1 MDYMTLNAIGIAVLA
16 IFGLW
21 AFQQGASARKG
32 RRTPPE
38 RPMTDK
44 NDDKE

>member
-21 AFQQGASARKG
+21 AFQQGAGARKG
-32 RRTPPE
+32 RRTPPK
-38 RPMTDK
+38 RRM
-44 NDDKE
+44 DDKSDDRE

>member
-32 RRTPPE
+32 RRTPPK
-38 RPMTDK
+38 RPAADK
-44 NDDKE
+44 SKEKG

>member
-32 RRTPPE
+32 RRTPPK
-38 RPMTDK
+38 RPMADK
-44 NDDKE
+44 SDDRK

>member
-16 IFGLW
+16 LFGLW

-32 RRTPPE
+32 RRPPPE
-38 RPMTDK
+38 RPTPGK